1 MKSGLSSMKKPT
13 LHIIGI
19 FYTICNHNF
28 DVCAFTAKVIKFSKM
43 MQNQGY
49 ETIEYSNGESISGA
63 NEQVQ
68 MLTEHELTTYINNFG
83 SGYYMNLYRDYGLAA
98 TFENLLIPEMQKRVK
113 PGDIIC
119 YPYGPVHTNV
129 FSMFPL
135 CHHVEIG
142 VGYPAMKFGP
152 LRIFES
158 YAWMHYHKGLEKGE
172 IPLFDRG
179 EALGSFYD
187 FVIPNFYDTSEWE
200 VSYDKGGYLLY
211 FGRICELKGL
221 VAIRDISEKLKETI
235 QIWGPGYPEQFS
247 GKYIEAHPP
256 TKTQQE
262 RNDVLKNAR
271 AIIIPSYFLETFCSA
286 AVEAMLCGT
295 PVICPDYGAFTE
307 TVEQGKTGFRCHT
320 FGDFLAAIDK
330 IETLD
335 REYIAN
341 RTRELY
347 SIDTV
352 GKQYDA
358 AFKQISDLNNKGW
371 YTEESYS
378 IK

>member
-1 MKSGLSSMKKPT
+1 MSKPT
-13 LHIIGI
+13 LHVIGI
-19 FYTICNHNF
+19 FYTICNNNF
-28 DVCAFTAKVIKFSKM
+28 DICAFTAKVIKFSKM

-49 ETIEYSNGESISGA
+49 NVIEYSNGKSMSGA
-63 NEQVQ
+63 NEQVSI
-68 MLTEHELTTYINNFG
+68 LSEEELFEYTKEFG
-83 SGYYMNLYRDYGLAA
+83 SGYYMNLYRDYNIANI
-98 TFENLLIPEMQKRVK
+98 FEQRLIPEMRKRIK
-113 PGDIIC
+113 DNDIIC
-119 YPYGPVHTNV
+119 YPYGAVHVNV
-129 FSMFPL
+129 FPLFPS

-152 LRIFES
+152 FRIFES

-172 IPLFDRG
+172 LPLFNRG

-187 FVIPNFYDTSEWE
+187 WVIPNFYNVEDWE
-200 VSYDKGGYLLY
+200 ARCGNGGYLLY

-221 VAIRDISEKLKETI
+221 IAIKDISNKLEETI
-235 QIWGPGYPEQFS
+235 QIWGPGYPDHFS

-256 TKTQQE
+256 TKTQKE

-307 TVEQGKTGFRCHT
+307 TVEHGKTGFRCHT

-330 IETLD
+330 IDTLD
-335 REYIAN
+335 RKYIAN
-341 RTRELY
+341 RARELY

-371 YTEESYS
+371 YTEESYT
-378 IK
+378 IR